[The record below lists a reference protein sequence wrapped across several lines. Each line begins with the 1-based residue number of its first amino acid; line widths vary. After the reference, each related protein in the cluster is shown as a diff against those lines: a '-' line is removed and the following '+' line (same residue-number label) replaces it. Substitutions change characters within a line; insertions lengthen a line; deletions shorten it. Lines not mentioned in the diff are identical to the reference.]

1 MKKQIQKTLL
11 VICSG
16 AIITSCASSTMIN
29 SVPNGAKLYLDGESV
44 GTTPYRHK
52 DTKIVGSQTDVKME
66 KDGFETFNTSFSRNE
81 QVDVGAVVGG
91 LFLFVPFLWTM
102 KYKPTH
108 NYELTPIKKTETNQ
122 K

>member
-66 KDGFETFNTSFSRNE
+66 KEGFETFNTSFSRNE

-108 NYELTPIKKTETNQ
+108 NYELTPVTKTETN
-122 K
+122 KK

>member
-108 NYELTPIKKTETNQ
+108 NYELTPVTKTETN
-122 K
+122 KK